1 MTIDELLDG
10 LTERHE
16 SRTQSVELLARTGH
30 EHSQPIPDIMEASA
44 RLLHIAQ
51 IYESRSVKNVG
62 RVWKAAK
69 SEVCEPEF
77 QNYG

>member
-44 RLLHIAQ
+44 RLLHMAQIHEKQ
-51 IYESRSVKNVG
+51 IYEKRG
-62 RVWKAAK
+62 TRL
-69 SEVCEPEF
+69 EGGEE
-77 QNYG
+77 